1 MVSTDRGD
9 LGAELFS
16 FFSPA
21 GQGYHFQVSA
31 DAVGNAQLEV
41 WLYHSLMFLL
51 PEHESVMRSYGNT
64 ARRQGRY
71 VPGRQV

>member
-21 GQGYHFQVSA
+21 GQGYQFHVSA
-31 DAVGNAQLEV
+31 NAVGNAQLEV
-41 WLYHSLMFLL
+41 WLYHSLI
-51 PEHESVMRSYGNT
+51 ST
-64 ARRQGRY
+64 A
-71 VPGRQV
+71 

>member
-9 LGAELFS
+9 LGAELFLS

-21 GQGYHFQVSA
+21 GQGYNFHVSA

-41 WLYHSLMFLL
+41 WLYHSLI
-51 PEHESVMRSYGNT
+51 ST
-64 ARRQGRY
+64 A
-71 VPGRQV
+71 